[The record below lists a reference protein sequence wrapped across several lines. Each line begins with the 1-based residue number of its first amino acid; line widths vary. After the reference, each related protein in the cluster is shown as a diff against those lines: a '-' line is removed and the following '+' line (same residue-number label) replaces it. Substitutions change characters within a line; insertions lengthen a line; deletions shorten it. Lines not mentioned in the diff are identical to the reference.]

1 MKRQCFPTCLAAAV
15 LCVAACSIPAKAQQ
29 TRVGGYTTT
38 SVTNKEVAD
47 AAAFAIKAQAKAVTN
62 SAKLEL
68 VEILSAES
76 QVVAGVNYR
85 LKLKVKENGSERIA
99 DAVVWWQAWRKPEP
113 YQLTSWT
120 ETSALSEEEVGR
132 VLELI
137 GHGGKVER
145 DVLHRALIS
154 GQTYLRAS
162 AARLLGE
169 VGDASSVA
177 HLIDALGDQSSH
189 VGANYREPGMATTRY
204 WANESLKKLTHQDFG
219 FVWNA
224 PEPDRQAAIRRWRD
238 WHALV
243 R

>member
-1 MKRQCFPTCLAAAV
+1 MGNQWLPTCMASLVLCLAA
-15 LCVAACSIPAKAQQ
+15 SSMPALAQQ
-29 TRVGGYTTT
+29 TRVGGYATT
-38 SVTNKEVAD
+38 SVANKEVAD
-47 AAAFAIKAQAKAVTN
+47 AAAFAITAQAKASTN

-99 DAVVWWQAWRKPEP
+99 EAVVWWQAWRKPEP

-132 VLELI
+132 VLQLI

-145 DVLHRALIS
+145 DTLHRALIS
-154 GQTYLRAS
+154 SQTYLRAS

-169 VGDASSVA
+169 AGDASSVP
-177 HLIDALGDQSSH
+177 HLIDALSDQSVH

-204 WANESLKKLTHQDFG
+204 WANESLKKLTKKDFG

-224 PEPDRQAAIRRWRD
+224 PESERQAAIKRWRD
-238 WHALV
+238 WHASA